1 MQARAPRASSSVAP
15 QSPRRC
21 LPARAAA
28 GTRATPLPQGHGHP
42 LPRPQP
48 LPDPSPEPRRA
59 GAARAAL
66 RGPED
71 HNSHNAARAWRR
83 GGGGGAGLAGPP
95 ARAPAA
101 RARGGL
107 RAPRPA
113 ARRVRASGPGASRFS
128 LPGSRSIL
136 PPSRSPSVR
145 SSLPHLLP
153 SVSFPL
159 PLLPV
164 MDPTHTSEAPRTR
177 GMKLQIEQPGRSAA
191 PGPAW
196 ALPTGA
202 VADLAPAHREAQS
215 S

>member
-1 MQARAPRASSSVAP
+1 MQARAPLASSSSAP
-15 QSPRRC
+15 QPWRPR

-28 GTRATPLPQGHGHP
+28 GTRATPLPQGRGRP

-48 LPDPSPEPRRA
+48 PPGRSREPRRA

-66 RGPED
+66 RHPED

-83 GGGGGAGLAGPP
+83 GGGGGAGRDPRRMHLPRVPAGGS
-95 ARAPAA
+95 A
-101 RARGGL
+101 
-107 RAPRPA
+107 RPA
-113 ARRVRASGPGASRFS
+113 PPSIGCAHQVRGASPIRRLCS
-128 LPGSRSIL
+128 SL
-136 PPSRSPSVR
+136 PPSCIPSAR

-153 SVSFPL
+153 LVSFPS

-164 MDPTHTSEAPRTR
+164 MNPTHTSEAPRTR
-177 GMKLQIEQPGRSAA
+177 GMKLQMEQPGRSAA

-196 ALPTGA
+196 ALLTGA

>member
-1 MQARAPRASSSVAP
+1 MQARAPRASSSAAP
-15 QSPRRC
+15 QPRRRR

-28 GTRATPLPQGHGHP
+28 GTRATPLPQGRGCP

-48 LPDPSPEPRRA
+48 PPGRSCEPRRA

-71 HNSHNAARAWRR
+71 HNSHNAARAWWR
-83 GGGGGAGLAGPP
+83 GGGGGAGPP

-101 RARGGL
+101 RVRGGL
-107 RAPRPA
+107 RASRPA
-113 ARRVRASGPGASRFS
+113 ALRARASGPGASRFS
-128 LPGSRSIL
+128 CPGSRSVL
-136 PPSRSPSVR
+136 PSSRIPSAR

-153 SVSFPL
+153 SVSFPS

-177 GMKLQIEQPGRSAA
+177 GMKLQMEQPGRSAS